1 MPDNPNKDIRET
13 LTVRLPPSILEQFK
27 REARRR
33 GVSQSHFVELLM
45 TGDFGPAEA
54 NIDDRVLDAAA
65 AACIAALDLVK
76 KQDGAAAA
84 SIAALDLVKKQD
96 GDAAAI
102 RSSIAK
108 LEDFLVLLANRNFS

>member
-1 MPDNPNKDIRET
+1 MKKGRAKTMPDNPNKDIRET

-84 SIAALDLVKKQD
+84 
-96 GDAAAI
+96 I

-108 LEDFLVLLANRNFS
+108 LEDFLVLLANRHFS